1 MEIIAM
7 GGVPMFDKNQNKY
20 VDKEELDKLKEEAEQ
35 QRLEENLTTPTK
47 DFSDIAESS
56 GVNIIDGND
65 VKDEEDN
72 DDDLPF

>member
-1 MEIIAM
+1 MSIIAM
-7 GGVPMFDKNQNKY
+7 GGVPVFSKEENRY
-20 VDKEELDKLKEEAEQ
+20 IDKEELVKVKEEAEK
-35 QRLEENLTTPTK
+35 QRIEEALTEPTK

-65 VKDEEDN
+65 IKDDES

>member
-35 QRLEENLTTPTK
+35 QRIEENLTTPTK

-65 VKDEEDN
+65 VKDEED
-72 DDDLPF
+72 DGDDLPF